1 MLIIGID
8 PGISGSICFFQDGKI
23 IDVVEMPTMTEGKKN
38 KKQVN
43 GSQIFNEI
51 SDRIRKLDKRD
62 IKEIIE
68 QVSAM
73 PGQGVTSMFNFGQSF
88 GILKGICSA
97 MQLPMYFV
105 RPAKWK
111 KYFNLINSEK
121 DASRTRAIEI
131 FPYFSG
137 QLSRKK
143 DSNKAD
149 AILIASFYYE
159 TYKIEEQK
167 KNTRQIH
174 DTFKCEVLNMEA
186 DIASQ
191 AVGLGTNT
199 DFSLISLF
207 LRADIIVKSVI
218 IILIVCSIYS
228 WAVIIDK
235 FRLFK
240 KINKSS
246 DDFEEKFWDSKSAE
260 TFYNSLPAKVD
271 DPMAIV
277 FKDTMESLLKKKFK
291 SNLSEKMSTFLEV
304 GIEKQMSKIDK
315 GFTFLATV
323 GSTAPF
329 IGLFGTVWGIMNS
342 FQSIAISRNTSLA
355 IVAPGIAEALFATAL
370 GLLAAIPAVVA
381 YNKFNTDSQKYS
393 QKLENFSKRFLTII

>member
-51 SDRIRKLDKRD
+51 SEKIKNLDK
-62 IKEIIE
+62 KEIKVVIE

-121 DASRTRAIEI
+121 DASRTRAIEV

-159 TYKIEEQK
+159 TYKTEE
-167 KNTRQIH
+167 
-174 DTFKCEVLNMEA
+174 
-186 DIASQ
+186 
-191 AVGLGTNT
+191 
-199 DFSLISLF
+199 
-207 LRADIIVKSVI
+207 
-218 IILIVCSIYS
+218 
-228 WAVIIDK
+228 
-235 FRLFK
+235 
-240 KINKSS
+240 
-246 DDFEEKFWDSKSAE
+246 
-260 TFYNSLPAKVD
+260 
-271 DPMAIV
+271 
-277 FKDTMESLLKKKFK
+277 
-291 SNLSEKMSTFLEV
+291 
-304 GIEKQMSKIDK
+304 
-315 GFTFLATV
+315 
-323 GSTAPF
+323 
-329 IGLFGTVWGIMNS
+329 
-342 FQSIAISRNTSLA
+342 
-355 IVAPGIAEALFATAL
+355 
-370 GLLAAIPAVVA
+370 
-381 YNKFNTDSQKYS
+381 
-393 QKLENFSKRFLTII
+393 